1 MVANRGCG
9 SLTEFVI
16 DLGEHPLVDSK
27 ISCKYFVHLN
37 PSVLT

>member
-1 MVANRGCG
+1 MVANLGGG
-9 SLTEFVI
+9 SLTEFAI
-16 DLGEHPLVDSK
+16 DLGEHRLVDRK